1 MRTRQRGE
9 GQRPGGVE
17 RSRKDLW
24 ASPPP
29 LSLPSSEVTH
39 VVMEQ
44 TSAKEAS
51 TWKEHRVV
59 VGSPQGRTSPV
70 LLDISWFTESM
81 AAGEP
86 MPVEPRHCLEVSWGE
101 GCRGR
106 PRPEGQVKCH
116 HLLPLDEMG
125 RRAQGR
131 PPGTLGGQAILAS
144 AVTWHKL
151 LGSTCF

>member
-29 LSLPSSEVTH
+29 SLPSSEVTH

-44 TSAKEAS
+44 TSAEEAS
-51 TWKEHRVV
+51 TWKEHRAVA
-59 VGSPQGRTSPV
+59 GSPQGRTSPV

-86 MPVEPRHCLEVSWGE
+86 VPVELRHCLEVSWGE
-101 GCRGR
+101 GRRGR
-106 PRPEGQVKCH
+106 PRPAGQVKCH
-116 HLLPLDEMG
+116 HRLPLDEMG
-125 RRAQGR
+125 LRWQATGDPGR
-131 PPGTLGGQAILAS
+131 PGHPGFCCHLA
-144 AVTWHKL
+144 
-151 LGSTCF
+151 